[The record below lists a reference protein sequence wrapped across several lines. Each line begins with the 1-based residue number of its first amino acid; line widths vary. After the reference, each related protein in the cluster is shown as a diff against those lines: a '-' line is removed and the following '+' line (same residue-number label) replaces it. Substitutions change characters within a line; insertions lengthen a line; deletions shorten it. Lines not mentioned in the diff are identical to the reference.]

1 MAGSKSPLGNMRTPT
16 CVQPITPN
24 LAKHQ
29 VPVPKGL
36 DLDKWIDP
44 AAEQGLGMDDD
55 EPESAGEVLWW

>member
-1 MAGSKSPLGNMRTPT
+1 MATREPPT
-16 CVQPITPN
+16 CVLPITPN
-24 LAKHQ
+24 LSKHQ

-55 EPESAGEVLWW
+55 EPESAAEVLWW

>member
-1 MAGSKSPLGNMRTPT
+1 ML
-16 CVQPITPN
+16 PITPN
-24 LAKHQ
+24 LSKHQ

-55 EPESAGEVLWW
+55 EPESAAEVLWW